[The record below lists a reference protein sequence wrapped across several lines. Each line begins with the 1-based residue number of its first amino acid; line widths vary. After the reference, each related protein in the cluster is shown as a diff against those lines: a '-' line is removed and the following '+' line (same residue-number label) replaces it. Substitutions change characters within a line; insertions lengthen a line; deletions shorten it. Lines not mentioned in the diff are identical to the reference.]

1 MSSRLPFRPS
11 LRILAIAVSLGLSL
25 PSPPAFSATPS
36 AKDTVA
42 AFLEDTYVDDETA
55 ALRAQFDDVEHRLYA
70 WARAGATR
78 AELDRRLA
86 DSEAM
91 PLDVARSLVELTFL
105 RVQAQGFEDD
115 KPDPAK
121 VVDRYLALHRT
132 HPRWPVLLDE
142 AALAIDKLQ
151 QCDGAALDGLI
162 AQADAPAETVRRR
175 LYRKTGCLQ
184 VLTPLLE
191 TAPDDAVIL
200 HELANAAK
208 EYGDESLRLGL
219 LRLTDAR
226 IAEIAPDRRAARRA
240 DRLRAELRDGDPAL
254 AIAAIPAEADPLTAG
269 VRDALD
275 ADDRRALSAALWLAD
290 RRAEAQR
297 WRDLAEA
304 LPSPP
309 VDEDIE
315 AGTAVAAGESP
326 SVSSATGAMSTA
338 EAISAAVDAADAA
351 AKAAAAI
358 DAEADLRR
366 QRGAGDERRA
376 RAEAER
382 DRRAAAAEL
391 ARRDGLRRLLDHALH
406 PDDADPFALLI
417 QQHLGTFE
425 ANDDPYWSN
434 VWSPLNDALAARDGY
449 PGLVF
454 GLAMSRGVSDYTINE
469 AVRRC
474 HRCPGGVIAA
484 IRATGKVEAVARVTR
499 SAAATTDLP
508 AEILARM
515 DRQIDAQPAWP
526 EAPLP
531 ESLRTTRKA
540 RSGDDDGMARM
551 FDVGGDRSPPPAWAK
566 RLPAGEYVRHAV
578 DGRRI
583 VAITASQTLDPA
595 GEVSSGGYWVSVSE
609 DGGDTFAPPLYTG
622 LRVFAPYVIRPTSKL
637 PLIDGDVLRIEVAL
651 RRIDPDRIVFPPIM
665 LPIAESRDDLQLT
678 IPLAELRRDAD
689 GDGLTDL
696 VERAMLLDP
705 QLADTDADGLND
717 ADDPL
722 PQVPMRAGS
731 DAHGEALA
739 VALDRILGRSLG
751 AIVTTAAHA
760 GGEPADGHAIGAG
773 TDARH
778 DAGTTFLVAPAA
790 YFSGLALR
798 ERVVVLTPAQA
809 ERIGRARG
817 GFHPIGISLFEVS
830 RTGDLGVLVWS
841 AGWTGG
847 TLILRR
853 VNGVW
858 QAEATSEW
866 IT

>member
-25 PSPPAFSATPS
+25 PSPLAFSATPS

-70 WARAGATR
+70 WAKAGATR

-121 VVDRYLALHRT
+121 VVERYLALHRT

-142 AALAIDKLQ
+142 AALAIDDLQ
-151 QCDGAALDGLI
+151 QCDGAAFDGLI
-162 AQADAPAETVRRR
+162 AQADGPTETVRRR

-184 VLTPLLE
+184 VLMPLLE
-191 TAPDDAVIL
+191 TAPDDAAIL
-200 HELANAAK
+200 HELADAAK
-208 EYGDESLRLGL
+208 DYGDDSLRLAL

-226 IAEIAPDRRAARRA
+226 IAEIAPDRRAALRA

-254 AIAAIPAEADPLTAG
+254 AIAAIPAEADPLAAG

-304 LPSPP
+304 LPFPR
-309 VDEDIE
+309 VD
-315 AGTAVAAGESP
+315 AGIDAATAVAADKAP
-326 SVSSATGAMSTA
+326 SADSTTGAMSA
-338 EAISAAVDAADAA
+338 EEAVS
-351 AKAAAAI
+351 AAI
-358 DAEADLRR
+358 DAAEAAANAAAEIDAEAKLAAQSRS
-366 QRGAGDERRA
+366 DERRA

-382 DRRAAAAEL
+382 DRRAAAAEV

-417 QQHLGTFE
+417 QQHLGTFR
-425 ANDDPYWSN
+425 ASDDPYWPN

-454 GLAMSRGVSDYTINE
+454 GLAMSRGVSDYTIDE
-469 AVRRC
+469 AVRHC

-499 SAAATTDLP
+499 SGAANTDLP

-515 DRQIDAQPAWP
+515 DRQIDVQPAWP
-526 EAPLP
+526 EASLP
-531 ESLRTTRKA
+531 ESLRTPRKA
-540 RSGDDDGMARM
+540 RPGDDDGMARM
-551 FDVGGDRSPPPAWAK
+551 FDVDGDRSPPPAWAK

-578 DGRRI
+578 DGRRV
-583 VAITASQTLDPA
+583 VAITASQTLDPV

-651 RRIDPDRIVFPPIM
+651 RRIDPDRIVFPPIA

-717 ADDPL
+717 AIDSL

-731 DAHGEALA
+731 DARSEALA

-760 GGEPADGHAIGAG
+760 GGEPADGYAIGAG